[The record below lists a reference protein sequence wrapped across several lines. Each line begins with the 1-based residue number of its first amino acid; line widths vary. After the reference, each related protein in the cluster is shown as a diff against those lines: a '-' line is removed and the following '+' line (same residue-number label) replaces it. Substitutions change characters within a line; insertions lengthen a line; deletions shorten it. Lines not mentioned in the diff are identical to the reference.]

1 MYRKEIYMPFL
12 HVLKNM
18 NIASDWKDYE
28 ILDMANGEKLE
39 RWGNVFLV
47 RPDPQIIWKD
57 KSYPQKWK
65 KVNAN
70 RIIVNKGEKQS
81 VKLGLGNFKYKLY
94 PIKKEEI
101 DNKDLQKVIKVA
113 GIRADRA
120 VSAKAHS
127 LSSRL

>member
-1 MYRKEIYMPFL
+1 
-12 HVLKNM
+12 M

-65 KVNAN
+65 KVNAKYH
-70 RIIVNKGEKQS
+70 RSKTGGGAWEYSRKMPKAWQI
-81 VKLGLGNFKYKLY
+81 KYKNLTFN
-94 PIKKEEI
+94 IKPM
-101 DNKDLQKVIKVA
+101 
-113 GIRADRA
+113 
-120 VSAKAHS
+120 
-127 LSSRL
+127 